1 MVGAEFHFRG
11 LVEGVEDL
19 CFRWCLASNVM
30 IDITLVVA
38 CQEVRIHIGAI
49 TAASATVAEERLHM
63 EYGIRSRGSTWILII
78 RELRGGGS
86 GGGA

>member
-1 MVGAEFHFRG
+1 VVSAEFHFGG

-19 CFRWCLASNVM
+19 CFRWCLASNIM

-49 TAASATVAEERLHM
+49 TAASATVAKERLRI
-63 EYGIRSRGSTWILII
+63 EYGIRSRGSTWILMI
-78 RELRGGGS
+78 RELQGGGS
-86 GGGA
+86 GGGT